1 MRFYIQPIGI
11 SEKLQGYDLIEDQ
24 RHVLSSILDIAK
36 EEKVEAIVI
45 AGDLYDRSVPAVD
58 AVELY
63 NELMVDWNLKEKIPI
78 LLYQEITIAVR
89 DFQRVRHGSV
99 IRTIFANTASRSI

>member
-1 MRFYIQPIGI
+1 MRFLHTADWHIGK
-11 SEKLQGYDLIEDQ
+11 KLQGYDLIEDQ

-63 NELMVDWNLKEKIPI
+63 NELMVDWNFFLTLNQLQRDYILKM
-78 LLYQEITIAVR
+78 TI
-89 DFQRVRHGSV
+89 SE
-99 IRTIFANTASRSI
+99 RSSKR

>member
-1 MRFYIQPIGI
+1 MP
-11 SEKLQGYDLIEDQ
+11 ET
-24 RHVLSSILDIAK
+24 
-36 EEKVEAIVI
+36 
-45 AGDLYDRSVPAVD
+45 YDRSVPAVD

-99 IRTIFANTASRSI
+99 IRTILRTQLAEAFEPVEFKTYNFLSSLL